1 MPQRVVLDTNIVV
14 SALLFNEGRLTWI
27 RHAWKR
33 QQLQPL
39 VCQQTT
45 SELLRVLN
53 YPKFKLAATE
63 QQALLADFLPYTDIV
78 HLPAAWPELPACR
91 DDSDQVFLVLSQIG
105 KAAALVSGDADIL
118 ALRDSYPQLIIT
130 ADELKELCG

>member
-1 MPQRVVLDTNIVV
+1 MPHRVVLDTNIVL
-14 SALLFNEGRLTWI
+14 SALLFNEGRLTWM

-45 SELLRVLN
+45 SELLRALN
-53 YPKFKLAATE
+53 YPKFKLDATE

-78 HLPAAWPELPACR
+78 HLPATWPELPTCR
-91 DDSDQVFLVLSQIG
+91 DASDQVFLVLAQVG
-105 KAAALVSGDADIL
+105 KAAALVSRDADIL
-118 ALRDSYPQLIIT
+118 TSRESYPRSIIT